1 MLKPGSPNWTR
12 LNARSLFVCEDREI
26 VSSLRTGKSC
36 FVSYLRKI
44 VTPRPGNRFVSSL
57 RAGKSFRFVSFR
69 FIMEG
74 DLDRCSKHDRCV
86 MDLFF
91 LFTSSRTHTHRPHQF
106 WLESGRF
113 PPPFLVLCWAGFRPS
128 LQQPSNTMAGNLCNI
143 VKPGTID
150 GIGHCNLCNIDKP
163 GKDMQDHGRCFE
175 CNPLRCCILRL
186 KKEDADIATH
196 SENMSKFDRA
206 QFYLDNRGKCKED
219 VRLVINTRIKQTL
232 LKSREVTLVGNGAYL
247 DEVDLKNKY
256 KDKPGIADK
265 IMARTKSFKC
275 NLTDLVMY
283 EDMEYKTQVI
293 QTTKRTYEETHEME
307 QEEVDKKP
315 KKAKTGKGIKDK
327 DKENQPPGEAA
338 VVVVTEKKFT
348 TAQINNIEKIATV
361 YTKLVA
367 DLAEISNTIDTDELA
382 PFVPKHLT
390 QKLEADHQKLEVDGL
405 SRLNFN

>member
-1 MLKPGSPNWTR
+1 
-12 LNARSLFVCEDREI
+12 
-26 VSSLRTGKSC
+26 
-36 FVSYLRKI
+36 
-44 VTPRPGNRFVSSL
+44 
-57 RAGKSFRFVSFR
+57 
-69 FIMEG
+69 
-74 DLDRCSKHDRCV
+74 
-86 MDLFF
+86 
-91 LFTSSRTHTHRPHQF
+91 
-106 WLESGRF
+106 
-113 PPPFLVLCWAGFRPS
+113 
-128 LQQPSNTMAGNLCNI
+128 MAGL
-143 VKPGTID
+143 D
-150 GIGHCNLCNIDKP
+150 GHCNLCDIDKL
-163 GKDMQDHGRCFE
+163 GKDMQEKGRCFE
-175 CNPLRCCILRL
+175 CNPLRQCIVRL
-186 KKEDADIATH
+186 KKEDAAIGTH
-196 SENMSKFDRA
+196 AENMSNVDRA
-206 QFYLDNRGKCKED
+206 QFYLDNRSKCKAD
-219 VRLVINTRIKQTL
+219 VRLVINTSIKQTL

-315 KKAKTGKGIKDK
+315 KKAKTVKGIKGK
-327 DKENQPPGEAA
+327 DKENQPPEEAA

-390 QKLEADHQKLEVDGL
+390 QKLETDQQKLEVDGL